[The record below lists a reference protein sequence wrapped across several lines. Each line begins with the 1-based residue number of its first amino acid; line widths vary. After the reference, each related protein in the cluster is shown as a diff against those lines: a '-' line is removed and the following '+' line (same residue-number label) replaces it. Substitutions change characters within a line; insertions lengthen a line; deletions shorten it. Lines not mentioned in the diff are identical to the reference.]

1 MYQEQ
6 CPSHLQQMDRLL
18 SGFTK
23 DSFTFICGR
32 YQENSDRCH
41 RIMDKL
47 PSSNNMTT
55 FCEVIRTSTDSDNGN
70 INKPNKF
77 YPTKQQQQQWSTMT
91 INQRSKLNG
100 LKSRD
105 DTQIRCVYEFVV
117 NNLQRKTRYGFI
129 IQAFNAKGTGPV
141 STEVY
146 AQTLLK
152 GNISY

>member
-47 PSSNNMTT
+47 PSSNMTT
-55 FCEVIRTSTDSDNGN
+55 LLML
-70 INKPNKF
+70 INNNNNDKNAAL
-77 YPTKQQQQQWSTMT
+77 
-91 INQRSKLNG
+91 KL
-100 LKSRD
+100 
-105 DTQIRCVYEFVV
+105 
-117 NNLQRKTRYGFI
+117 
-129 IQAFNAKGTGPV
+129 
-141 STEVY
+141 STESFITTY
-146 AQTLLK
+146 INMIHSI
-152 GNISY
+152 GS